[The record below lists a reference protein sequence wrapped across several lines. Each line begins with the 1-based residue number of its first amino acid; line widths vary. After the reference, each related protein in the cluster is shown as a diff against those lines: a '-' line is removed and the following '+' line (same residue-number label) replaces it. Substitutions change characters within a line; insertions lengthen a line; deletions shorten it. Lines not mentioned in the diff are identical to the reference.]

1 MSRLDVTVK
10 DGIITMGFD
19 VNVKLKGKGQEKT
32 KCPINVNLD
41 KTRTRMMIN
50 KLERALMEVGQ

>member
-1 MSRLDVTVK
+1 MSRLDVSVK

-41 KTRTRMMIN
+41 KVRTRLMIN
-50 KLERALMEVGQ
+50 KLEQALVEAG